1 MVYTLT
7 NQEKSEII
15 SQHLKALEYSKYN
28 FQVSLI
34 EENASPA
41 ASEGAVTDIQ
51 NQIDKTNLKIAAL
64 VAELAALV

>member
-28 FQVSLI
+28 VQVSLI
-34 EENASPA
+34 EESASPSA
-41 ASEGAVTDIQ
+41 TEATATDIQ
-51 NQIDKTNLKIAAL
+51 NQIEKANLKIDAL
-64 VAELAALV
+64 VAELAKLA